1 MADNK
6 MNAQNIITPDN
17 PNIQYYGRW
26 DLTDA
31 TAPSYSWPG
40 VYLYAEF
47 EGTSIGIRTAD
58 NFNYFNIY
66 IDGELKGI
74 FHGNKTGI
82 NNYSLFENLSDGQH
96 SIKLLKRNETW
107 NKFSYNGLI
116 LDEGKN
122 LLPPAEKPERKIE
135 FIGDSFTSASGN
147 EYAYQDSPPDV
158 EKYTNVAEG
167 FGPIIADHFGAQ
179 FMMSSISGF
188 GMVLDWQGIK
198 TNAIPLVYDRT
209 LSVSQY
215 PKWDFA
221 KWIPNLVVIG
231 LGLNDYSGFGGW
243 NGPITVENRE
253 LYKSEY
259 HKFLAR
265 LLDIYPGVKILA
277 VAAHVTWIQDAVKE
291 IVIEEN
297 EVGNKNIF
305 YADYPYYTG
314 GYVNNGHPTVETHH
328 KIAERII
335 SAIDE
340 IDAWQ
345 SYSDSV
351 APNITK
357 MPTADFKVYD
367 KNYELIIE
375 TDTYANLKY
384 STSDKPYTEMENQFT
399 TTGKREHKTDI
410 ECEHGKDYTLYIRGI
425 DPYGNAMDSSAVVKF
440 SVDTTKILLNW
451 KSLNYNEQDWKKG
464 LTPIGSGATG
474 NVTSIEKVTTGY
486 FRKKVT
492 VENATSIV
500 GVGIMIKGN
509 DGAIVYLNGNE
520 IQRINFSF
528 DKEAIYSETADALK
542 TINQMIV
549 INSTNGLKYLKEGE
563 NVIAVEI
570 HRSNSNEF
578 ISFDSRMYDS
588 KNKQYYKLGDEW
600 TYYDK
605 GNMPAEQIGDKT
617 TDMKNDEPLQGNYE
631 LKPNYPNPFNPETT
645 IEYRVAKA
653 SLVDVK
659 VFDILGQEIVS
670 LVNEIKDAG
679 NHSVKFDAGKL
690 QLNSGVY
697 FCRFNSGNYTAIQK
711 MLYLK

>member
-1 MADNK
+1 

-26 DLTDA
+26 DFSDP
-31 TAPSYSWPG
+31 TAPAYSWPG

-82 NNYSLFENLSDGQH
+82 TNYKLFDGLADGQH

-107 NKFSYNGLI
+107 TKFSYNGLL

-122 LLPPAEKPERKIE
+122 LLPPSERPIRKIE
-135 FIGDSFTSASGN
+135 FIGDSYTSASGN
-147 EYAYQDSPPDV
+147 EYAYQDTPPDV

-167 FGPIIADHFGAQ
+167 FGPITADHFGAQ
-179 FMMSSISGF
+179 YMMSSISGF
-188 GMVLDWQGIK
+188 GMVLDWEGNK
-198 TNAIPLVYDRT
+198 VNSIPRVYDRA
-209 LSVSQY
+209 LNVSEY
-215 PKWDFA
+215 PKWDFT

-243 NGPITVENRE
+243 NGYIAEENRD

-259 HKFLAR
+259 HKFIAR

-277 VAAHVTWIQDAVKE
+277 VAAHVTWVQDAVKE
-291 IVIEEN
+291 IVNEEN
-297 EVGNKNIF
+297 ELGNKNVF
-305 YADYPYYTG
+305 YTDYPYYTG

-328 KIAERII
+328 KIAERLI

-345 SYSDSV
+345 PYADTI
-351 APNITK
+351 APRITK
-357 MPTADFKVYD
+357 MPSSDFKVYD
-367 KNYELIIE
+367 KSYELKIE
-375 TDTYANLKY
+375 TDTYATLRY
-384 STSDKPYTEMENQFT
+384 STSDKPYTEMENLFT

-410 ECEHGKDYTLYIRGI
+410 NCDHGKEYTFYVRGI
-425 DPYGNAMDSSAVVKF
+425 DTYGNTMDSSEIVKF
-440 SVDTTKILLNW
+440 SVDTTKVELNW
-451 KSLNYNEQDWKKG
+451 KSLEYNEQDWKKG
-464 LTPIGSGATG
+464 LTPIGSNATG
-474 NVTSIEKVTTGY
+474 SVTLIEKVITGY
-486 FRKKVT
+486 FRKKVFI
-492 VENATSIV
+492 ENVSSIV
-500 GVGIMIKGN
+500 GVGILIKAS

-520 IQRINFSF
+520 IQRINFSS
-528 DKEAIYSETADALK
+528 DKEAIYTEMADAAK

-549 INSTNGLKYLKEGE
+549 LNSTNGLKYLKAGE
-563 NVIAVEI
+563 NIIAVEI
-570 HRSNSNEF
+570 HRSSTNEF
-578 ISFDSRMYDS
+578 ITFDSRMYDS
-588 KNKQYYKLGDEW
+588 NNKQYYKLGDEW
-600 TYYDK
+600 TYSDN
-605 GNMPAEQIGDKT
+605 GDIPAEQIGDKT
-617 TDMKNDEPLQGNYE
+617 TDIKEDKPLQRSYE

-645 IEYRVAKA
+645 IEYRIAKA
-653 SLVDVK
+653 SLVAVK
-659 VFDILGQEIVS
+659 VFDILGQEVVS
-670 LVNEIKDAG
+670 LVNEIKGAG

-697 FCRFNSGNYTAIQK
+697 FCRLNSGSYSAIQK